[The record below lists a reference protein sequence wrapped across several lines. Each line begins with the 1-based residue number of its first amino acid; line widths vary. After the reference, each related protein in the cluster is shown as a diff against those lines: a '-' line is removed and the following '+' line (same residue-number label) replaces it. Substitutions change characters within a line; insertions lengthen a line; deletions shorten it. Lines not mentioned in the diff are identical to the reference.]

1 MINVRLLLFAIYFS
15 ATVCGCCASKVTTD
29 SIKQSNNQ
37 AIKQSTHL
45 SFLARMLQNDL
56 SKLDRE
62 VKAEDA
68 ALIERYSLIRQ
79 DGGYS
84 VAAILT
90 LDHTYTEGEL
100 DVYDVKVQTVQGDM
114 LTALLPTNCYL
125 QLIESRAVKSIE
137 INSKVQFKQ

>member
-1 MINVRLLLFAIYFS
+1 MINGRLLLFAMFLS
-15 ATVCGCCASKVTTD
+15 ATVCGCCSSKRTADTAAG
-29 SIKQSNNQ
+29 QRPP
-37 AIKQSTHL
+37 THL
-45 SFLARMLQNDL
+45 SSLARMLQNDL

-79 DGGYS
+79 DDGYY

-100 DVYDVKVQTVQGDM
+100 DVYGVKVQTIQGDM
-114 LTALLPTNCYL
+114 LTVLIPTNRYL

-137 INSKVQFKQ
+137 INSKVQLKNKTS

>member
-1 MINVRLLLFAIYFS
+1 
-15 ATVCGCCASKVTTD
+15 
-29 SIKQSNNQ
+29 
-37 AIKQSTHL
+37 
-45 SFLARMLQNDL
+45 MLQNDL

-114 LTALLPTNCYL
+114 LTALLPTNRYL

-137 INSKVQFKQ
+137 INSKVQLKNKTS